1 VSAATS
7 APEAFVAFDLETT
20 GLSPKADRI
29 LEIGAVRYDR
39 DLRRVDDLQL
49 IVDPGIPIPLPVQ
62 RLVGLG
68 PGDVRGAP
76 TPVEGVAELAD
87 FCDGAALVVHGG
99 VFDIHFCA
107 VLAPDAFANR
117 LTFDTLDL
125 ARILL
130 PAAEAHGLPQL
141 SARLGLPHDRPHR
154 ALSDAEAAGALFAY
168 LVDAARS
175 LPAETLAAMRR
186 VAGQSDGPVTVFLE
200 ALASARA
207 LPPRGFARSEVVG
220 VERVA
225 SGRGPRDDRTR
236 SEPSRTAPR
245 ATGESASNDFAARV
259 ATMRLEDATAAAF
272 AVGGPLD
279 AGDGFEYRDEQV
291 QMARAVAQALE
302 RGRRLVVEAGTGVGK
317 SLAYLVPL
325 VLWAERRKS
334 RAVVATHTVN
344 LQEQLADRDLPRLA
358 ALTRAPV
365 PAALLK
371 GRSHYISLRRWERFL
386 ARPDVHGQSVDA
398 DAIRFKLK
406 VLVWLTQTATG
417 DRSELRLTA
426 EEETL
431 WRRVASDREDCLGSA
446 CANWGSRRCHMVAAR
461 VRAADAAIIVTN
473 HALLLAGAERQ
484 GQVFPSYA
492 ALIVDEAH
500 HLEAAATEQLG
511 ASLRGFD
518 LALVLDRLPGRPG
531 SALAQAVDRSRE
543 AGQRLFGDAKG
554 LLIEA
559 LGGDGAH
566 NGRVGLSAS
575 LRDEGKFAVLL
586 KAARHA
592 IGVLLDTSTLLESS
606 AAEDSVQDDL
616 LPQPGAAGD
625 EMLLGA
631 AALRGIAAT
640 IDHVI
645 CRPRAGFVAWLELRA
660 EQSELHEAPISVAE
674 PLRELV
680 YDQCDSVTLTSATM
694 AVGDSFA
701 FIRDRVGIGDGAEE
715 LAVASP
721 FDFLRQAL
729 CVLPDSVPPYDDAA
743 HDHVIAEMVGGIA
756 ESLDGHTL
764 VLFTGYG
771 PLRRVH
777 ALLRERLERH
787 GISLV
792 GQGLDGTRRQ
802 ILRSFLE
809 DPRTVLLG
817 TNSFWEGI
825 DIPGERLRCV
835 VIDKLPFA
843 VPTDPLIRA
852 RTEGLRDPFLQ
863 YVLPMAVIR
872 LRQGF
877 GRLIRGRGDRG
888 AVVLCDERLSR
899 RDYGD
904 VFLRALPPAA
914 EQRAP
919 VDDVPEL
926 VARFALAEQ
935 SRPSPRL
942 HGTIGS

>member
-1 VSAATS
+1 MSTATS

-20 GLSPKADRI
+20 GLSPKTDRI

-39 DLRRVDDLQL
+39 ELRRIDELQL
-49 IVDPGIPIPLPVQ
+49 IVDPGVPIPLPVQ

-68 PGDVRGAP
+68 AEDVRGAP

-87 FCDGAALVVHGG
+87 FCEGAALVVHGG
-99 VFDIHFCA
+99 VFDIHFCT

-125 ARILL
+125 ARVLL
-130 PAAEAHGLPQL
+130 PTADAHGLPHL
-141 SARLGLPHDRPHR
+141 SAQLGLPHDRPHR
-154 ALSDAEAAGALFAY
+154 ALSDAEATGALFTR
-168 LVDAARS
+168 LVDAARA

-186 VAGQSDGPVTVFLE
+186 VAAQSEGPVAAFFEVLVAE
-200 ALASARA
+200 ARV
-207 LPPRGFARSEVVG
+207 LPPRGRRA
-220 VERVA
+220 
-225 SGRGPRDDRTR
+225 
-236 SEPSRTAPR
+236 APR
-245 ATGESASNDFAARV
+245 GVTRATDTSTSSDFAERA
-259 ATMRLEDATAAAF
+259 AAMRLEDAAAAAF

-302 RGRRLVVEAGTGVGK
+302 RGRRFVVEAGTGVGK

-325 VLWAERRKS
+325 VLWADRHES

-358 ALTRAPV
+358 ALTRVPV

-371 GRSHYISLRRWERFL
+371 GRNHYISLRRWERFL

-417 DRSELRLTA
+417 DRSELHLSA

-461 VRAADAAIIVTN
+461 VRAAEADIIVTN

-484 GQVFPSYA
+484 GQVFPPYA

-531 SALAQAVDRSRE
+531 SASAQAIDRCRE

-554 LLIEA
+554 LLIEE

-566 NGRVGLSAS
+566 NGRIGLSTA
-575 LRDEGKFAVLL
+575 LREEARFLVLV

-592 IGVLLDTSTLLESS
+592 IGVLLDTATSLESS
-606 AAEDSVQDDL
+606 AAGDALQGDL
-616 LPQPGAAGD
+616 LPQPRAAG
-625 EMLLGA
+625 EELLLAA
-631 AALRGIAAT
+631 AALRGIAAS
-640 IDHVI
+640 IDRVI
-645 CRPRAGFVAWLELRA
+645 CRPRDGFVAWLELRA

-674 PLRELV
+674 PLRQLV
-680 YDQCDSVTLTSATM
+680 YDRCDSVTLTSATM

-715 LAVASP
+715 LALASP

-729 CVLPDSVPPYDDAA
+729 CVLPESIPPYDDAA
-743 HDHVIAEMVGGIA
+743 HDPVIAELVGGIA
-756 ESLDGHTL
+756 ERLDGHTL

-777 ALLRERLERH
+777 GLLRERLERH

-863 YVLPMAVIR
+863 YVLPMAVIG

-926 VARFALAEQ
+926 VARFALTDQ
-935 SRPSPRL
+935 QRPAQRL